1 MKFIIIVLL
10 VFALFHVI
18 GYRFLIRTA
27 LIKNR
32 KIAISIFVLNYF
44 FILLYLFFR
53 NSNISAVFVI
63 IFSISI
69 LLVFIV
75 FVVAIANIIFY
86 LLSLLFPFFKVY
98 RVYFARFMLFLFFI
112 GAILSIYGAIKIPKI
127 TIQDIFID
135 NLKEEMQILQITD
148 LHLSKLL
155 PIYKM
160 RKIVDLANSTNPDI
174 IVLIG
179 DIVDSNTKNISYFIP
194 LLKEFKAKYGV
205 YFVLG
210 NHEFIYNP
218 YESLSFIQKTNI
230 TPILNSSITINN
242 NINLLGLSDLHF
254 GKYASLAPN
263 LNLALESSN
272 PNLPNILLA
281 HQPNTIKITD
291 SRINLMLSGHTHGGQ
306 IFPFNFLASLANPFL
321 YGLKNINNTQVHISK
336 GAGVTVTFGR
346 LMAGSEINLLKLK
359 PL

>member
-18 GYRFLIRTA
+18 GYRFLIRAA

-32 KIAISIFVLNYF
+32 KIAVLIFVLNYF

-53 NSNISAVFVI
+53 NSNISAIFVI
-63 IFSISI
+63 IFSLSI
-69 LLVFIV
+69 LLAFIV

-98 RVYFARFMLFLFFI
+98 RVYFARFMLILFFM
-112 GAILSIYGAIKIPKI
+112 GAALSIYGAIQIPTIK
-127 TIQDIFID
+127 IQDIFID

-155 PIYKM
+155 PVYKA
-160 RKIVDLANSTNPDI
+160 RRIIDLANSTNPDI

-179 DIVDSNTKNISYFIP
+179 DIVDSNVENISYFIP
-194 LLKEFKAKYGV
+194 LLRELKAKYGV

-218 YESLSFIQKTNI
+218 YKSLSFIQKTNI
-230 TPILNSSITINN
+230 TPIVNSSIQINN
-242 NINLLGLSDLHF
+242 NINLIGLSDLHF
-254 GKYASLAPN
+254 GKYASLAPS

-281 HQPNTIKITD
+281 HQPNTIDIID

-306 IFPFNFLASLANPFL
+306 IFPFNFLATLANPFL
-321 YGLKNINNTQVHISK
+321 YGLKSINGTQIYISK
-336 GAGVTVTFGR
+336 GAGVAVTFGR
-346 LMAGSEINLLKLK
+346 LMARSEINLVRLR
-359 PL
+359 PI

>member
-18 GYRFLIRTA
+18 GYRFLIRAA

-32 KIAISIFVLNYF
+32 KIAVLIFVLNYF

-53 NSNISAVFVI
+53 NSNISAIFVI
-63 IFSISI
+63 IFSLSI
-69 LLVFIV
+69 LLAFIV

-98 RVYFARFMLFLFFI
+98 RVYFARFMLILFFM
-112 GAILSIYGAIKIPKI
+112 GAALSIYGAIQIPTIK
-127 TIQDIFID
+127 IQDIFID

-155 PIYKM
+155 PVYKA
-160 RKIVDLANSTNPDI
+160 RRIIDLANSTNPDL

-179 DIVDSNTKNISYFIP
+179 DIVDSNVENISYFIP
-194 LLKEFKAKYGV
+194 LLRELKAKYGV

-218 YESLSFIQKTNI
+218 YESLSFIQKTNC
-230 TPILNSSITINN
+230 
-242 NINLLGLSDLHF
+242 LLYTSD
-254 GKYASLAPN
+254 AADECVN
-263 LNLALESSN
+263 
-272 PNLPNILLA
+272 
-281 HQPNTIKITD
+281 
-291 SRINLMLSGHTHGGQ
+291 
-306 IFPFNFLASLANPFL
+306 
-321 YGLKNINNTQVHISK
+321 V
-336 GAGVTVTFGR
+336 
-346 LMAGSEINLLKLK
+346 
-359 PL
+359 